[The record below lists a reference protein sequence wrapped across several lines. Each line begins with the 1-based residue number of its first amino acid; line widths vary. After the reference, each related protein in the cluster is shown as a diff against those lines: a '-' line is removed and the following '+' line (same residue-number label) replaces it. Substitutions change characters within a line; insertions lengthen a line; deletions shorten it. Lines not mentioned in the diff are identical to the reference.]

1 MDQSAT
7 SETLSEMQDII
18 EREIQAIRNIPLD
31 ENLLKAT
38 ALIFERVH
46 QQSGKLVVT
55 GVGKAG
61 EIGQNIATTFSS
73 TGTPSVF
80 LHPLEAVHGNIG
92 MIQDQDIVLALSN
105 SGQTREL
112 LELLPIAKR
121 LIPGLPIL
129 SITGFEDSPL
139 VELSDVALSTGRPT
153 EICPLGMTPT
163 TSTTVMTVLGDIL
176 VYLMMKKIGFSR
188 EEYGK
193 RHHGGYLGSLA
204 RGTDY

>member
-1 MDQSAT
+1 MDQTAT
-7 SETLSEMQDII
+7 TETLGEIRDII
-18 EREIQAIRNIPLD
+18 EREIQAIRNIPIED
-31 ENLLKAT
+31 KLLKAT
-38 ALIFERVH
+38 ALIFEHVH
-46 QQSGKLVVT
+46 QRNGKLVVT

-80 LHPLEAVHGNIG
+80 LHPLEAVHGNLG
-92 MIQDQDIVLALSN
+92 MIQKQDIVLALSN
-105 SGQTREL
+105 SGQTREI

-121 LIPGLPIL
+121 LVDGLPIL

-139 VELSDVALSTGRPT
+139 ADLSDIALSTGRPT

-176 VYLMMKKIGFSR
+176 VYLMMKKIGFSH

-193 RHHGGYLGSLA
+193 RHHGGYLGSKA
-204 RGTDY
+204 RGTEY